1 LHVGVAEGAWIIGGF
16 VIIIVIVGTLIVIA
30 ASYTHERRS

>member
-16 VIIIVIVGTLIVIA
+16 VIIVIVGTLIVIA